1 MITKWSLKPAEA
13 AAAAAAPDATCQSAC
28 TRAAPVP
35 NLTRQQH
42 TVRTCS
48 AYLAVSDERR
58 SLTVGSFILA
68 NLSVSMFAGDP
79 VGGGEGGGWGGVLSC
94 RSSGLAL
101 FFSPHPPPR
110 KRAFLKDNWRVCCR
124 RRRVMEI
131 CLMRDCGAWRMRERE
146 DRERRESVR
155 KRRTWFK
162 DMNFLN
168 KDRGKNNLILSCRS
182 QYNIFCLCE
191 IFKNVPSRILIK
203 SRITPFL
210 ICSLR
215 NILISL
221 LPHCFIFRIYHH
233 VIVVW
238 RHLQAAAVSCEVW
251 VWPLGATERHIFI

>member
-1 MITKWSLKPAEA
+1 MKPEAGGGSSSSSSSGRHMSKCVYARSTGTKLDDKA
-13 AAAAAAPDATCQSAC
+13 AAHSPNMQRVPRGVWWASQPDGWQLYFGKSIRLYVCGGSG
-28 TRAAPVP
+28 RG
-35 NLTRQQH
+35 
-42 TVRTCS
+42 
-48 AYLAVSDERR
+48 RR
-58 SLTVGSFILA
+58 
-68 NLSVSMFAGDP
+68 
-79 VGGGEGGGWGGVLSC
+79 GWGVGGVLSC

-110 KRAFLKDNWRVCCR
+110 KKAFLKDNWRVCCR

-191 IFKNVPSRILIK
+191 IFKNVPSRILI
-203 SRITPFL
+203 
-210 ICSLR
+210 
-215 NILISL
+215 
-221 LPHCFIFRIYHH
+221 
-233 VIVVW
+233 
-238 RHLQAAAVSCEVW
+238 
-251 VWPLGATERHIFI
+251 